1 MQATYLLNCQLKA
14 NGKLLVEGRKGVII
28 GGKTCAKLGVSCN
41 GIGNIAEIATVV
53 SVGIDK
59 EDMTAYQELQ
69 KKIEQTQAELQTCEN
84 GLNKLMANPV
94 HDEKSFDDDT
104 AADTSSIYVKEQP

>member
-1 MQATYLLNCQLKA
+1 M
-14 NGKLLVEGRKGVII
+14 
-28 GGKTCAKLGVSCN
+28 
-41 GIGNIAEIATVV
+41 
-53 SVGIDK
+53 GIDK

-94 HDEKSFDDDT
+94 HDEKVSMMIQRLTRAVYTLKSSRFFRTECPDGTDDKAKRGKDSGVRAGLSGHVT
-104 AADTSSIYVKEQP
+104 VFE